1 MITVKLWRDN
11 RGTVLKLPCTE
22 SEMETALKRIRD
34 NGTYPPEPLVAA
46 ILPKELSVLEDRYVN
61 LDELN
66 YLAKRMESFNEN
78 ELMKFYSVVAVER
91 YAEME
96 NLINLT
102 FNLNCYTLIRDVS
115 RLEAV
120 GKTLMFDLQ
129 GGIREAAMTT
139 EEYVSAGREL
149 LASGAY
155 TPTAYGLLH
164 KNGLEMEQVYD
175 GRVFPNYAYHADWQ
189 LNLAIEHHGR
199 TEYLFL
205 PDENTAIQKA
215 LYRLGASYPEECQIC
230 VEDAN
235 LSDGEWSRYLEE
247 VRKEEGLYEL
257 NELMQA
263 VDPRVTDMD
272 KLLTVIRYAKAGN
285 AVEVMRLAEHLDE
298 FGFIQSADDK
308 WEIGR
313 ELFVSEFGIEINAA
327 LRGFFDF
334 EAFGKAM
341 MEKLGGEFIDGG
353 GYVYL
358 TGEKKLEEIMH
369 PEEEN
374 TIADYYAGE
383 MIGNRK

>member
-115 RLEAV
+115 SLESV

-139 EEYVSAGREL
+139 EEYVAAGREL
-149 LASGAY
+149 FASGAY

-272 KLLTVIRYAKAGN
+272 KLLTVIRYTEAGN
-285 AVEVMRLAEHLDE
+285 AVEVMRLAEHLDA
-298 FGFIQSADDK
+298 FAFIPDADNEWDV
-308 WEIGR
+308 GR
-313 ELFVSEFGIEINAA
+313 ELYLNEFGRISET
-327 LRGFFDF
+327 LRDFFDF

-341 MEKLGGEFIDGG
+341 IEKLGGEFIDGA

-358 TGEKKLEEIMH
+358 KGEKTLEEILH
-369 PEEEN
+369 PEEGFMMTE
-374 TIADYYAGE
+374 I
-383 MIGNRK
+383 